1 MSIQFI
7 SRDSLYNDPNHDIW
21 ASGLDTEA
29 LIKPSL
35 ERDIEKLWTLNVN
48 VWRIKENNTAKKR
61 LCQSHKTKQDKTT
74 KQKDKTKQHKDIKSG
89 QNKTMLNMKAS
100 LAFINVETIFCK

>member
-7 SRDSLYNDPNHDIW
+7 SRDSLYNGPNHDIW
-21 ASGLDTEA
+21 ASALDTEA

-35 ERDIEKLWTLNVN
+35 ERDIENLWTLNVN
-48 VWRIKENNTAKKR
+48 LWRIKENNTAKKR
-61 LCQSHKTKQDKTT
+61 PCQSHKQNKTKTT

-100 LAFINVETIFCK
+100 YSFH